1 MNKRSIASVVCLAA
15 LAALLGTGCQKDQK
29 KTQLTVS
36 VAALQGESKVYINS
50 NDKPCWVN
58 GDEVCI
64 NTVGQPGQMVV
75 SGNSVTVTVDESSD
89 YKAIYPNE
97 MVTSISGNQVV
108 LNLPRVQVYGEDADG
123 RQVVKAPM
131 GAYTEGTHLEFTNM
145 GSLLAISVNNDKGVD
160 LIIDSILVS
169 ASGTALRGSATVSD
183 ISSTDRKYVMNATHS
198 EKVNDRVSLAGAPG
212 SNGLYT
218 SMGKTVASG
227 ATSAEFFVYVPSVGV
242 EFDNK
247 YTIIVY
253 THEAGGLQHL
263 FRMAQ
268 KNMYSGCIALNMIA
282 GVPVRLG
289 AAQEKTLQGVGKG
302 YFSVSA
308 TQKVCFS
315 TGNLQWTSTGNH
327 AVQGGG
333 TVAGTFRFAEHQY
346 DVIGIGAG
354 SGNAANVA
362 FQPSTANYASGE
374 WIDIFAY
381 GTSGYDATDWPTYYW
396 PGTKSKPTAT
406 DLLTNDNYDW
416 GYYNAISNGGNEPGQ
431 WRILTKDEASY
442 LFGRT
447 IGRESLLKK
456 SCTVNSVLGSI
467 LLPDDWNWNSV
478 SSSSITSTQTTF
490 TADEWSVME
499 AQGAVFLPH
508 YDTYAKQDKGA
519 WVSLVATT
527 KDTYSYYW
535 VKQYKNNSY
544 TAMQPSQGQEKDDC
558 GYYILA
564 VRLVRNAETLD
575 F

>member
-1 MNKRSIASVVCLAA
+1 MKKSSIASVVCLAVLTA
-15 LAALLGTGCQKDQK
+15 FLGTGCQKDQK
-29 KTQLTVS
+29 KVRLTVS
-36 VAALQGESKVYINS
+36 ASSLQGGSKVYID
-50 NDKPCWVN
+50 NDTPYWAT
-58 GDEVCI
+58 GDEVFV
-64 NTVGQPGQMVV
+64 NQVLNPAPLMVV
-75 SGNSVTVTVDESSD
+75 SGSSSTVTVDESSD
-89 YKAIYPNE
+89 YKAVYPNE
-97 MVTSISGNQVV
+97 LVASISGNQIS
-108 LNLPRVQVYGEDADG
+108 LTLPRVQVYGEDSDG

-131 GAYTEGTHLEFTNM
+131 GAYSESSNLVFTNM

-160 LIIDSILVS
+160 LTIDSILVS
-169 ASGTALRGSATVSD
+169 ASGTALRGPATVNDITSD
-183 ISSTDRKYVMNATHS
+183 SRKYVMNS
-198 EKVNDRVSLAGAPG
+198 SRVEKVNDRVSLAGAPG
-212 SNGLYT
+212 ANGLYT
-218 SMGKTVASG
+218 SMGKSLPSG
-227 ATSAEFFVYVPSVGV
+227 TTSGEFFVYVPSVGV

-253 THEAGGLQHL
+253 THETDGLQHL

-289 AAQEKTLQGVGKG
+289 AAEEKAIQGVGKG
-302 YFSVSA
+302 YFSVSD
-308 TQKVCFS
+308 TKKVCFS

-381 GTSGYDATDWPTYYW
+381 GTSGYDATAWPTYYW

-467 LLPDDWNWNSV
+467 LLPDDWNWSSV
-478 SSSSITSTQTTF
+478 SSSSITSSQITF

-499 AQGAVFLPH
+499 DHGAVFLPF
-508 YDTYAKQDKGA
+508 YDTYSNQDKGA
-519 WVSLVATT
+519 WVSLLATDKNT
-527 KDTYSYYW
+527 NSYYW
-535 VKQYKNNSY
+535 VKQYNNNKY

-564 VRLVRNAETLD
+564 VRLVRDAETLD